1 METAFRQYG
10 VSLECRKFTDWGWM
24 VKIENHTLTVD
35 ELVWLNNHIWRVVY
49 KVDGYEKSD
58 TRRG

>member
-1 METAFRQYG
+1 MQGSLQIG
-10 VSLECRKFTDWGWM
+10 VGWI
-24 VKIENHTLTVD
+24 KIENHTLTVD
-35 ELVWLNNHIWRVVY
+35 ELVWLNNHILAEVVVY